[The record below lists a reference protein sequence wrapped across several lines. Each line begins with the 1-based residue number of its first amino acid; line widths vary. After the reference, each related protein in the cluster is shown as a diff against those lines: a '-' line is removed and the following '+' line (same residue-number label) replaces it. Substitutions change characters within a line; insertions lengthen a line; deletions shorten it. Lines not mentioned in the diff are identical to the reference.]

1 MSSTVTQAIVSIPR
15 YGVYIWVLREEI
27 SRTVGL
33 EVQNVATQPSLSSLA
48 NVNQHVISSPP
59 PEVVAFDVTQEED
72 ISSASDDKV
81 CKSRKHLI
89 ESEYV
94 GLTRV
99 S

>member
-1 MSSTVTQAIVSIPR
+1 V
-15 YGVYIWVLREEI
+15 REEI

-33 EVQNVATQPSLSSLA
+33 EVQNVATQPSLSSLT
-48 NVNQHVISSPP
+48 NVDQHVISNPP
-59 PEVVAFDVTQEED
+59 PEVVTFDVTQEED
-72 ISSASDDKV
+72 VSSASDDKV